1 MSNFNRFHSCN
12 HVSSFFFLS
21 FPHFF
26 LLMYAL
32 LGLCFAFLVPS
43 LILWLVFRGHG
54 FPAAVA
60 HRDVYCRRFRAARFP
75 SCAHLPPLS
84 VLSCLISPN
93 TEVVK
98 MFTRSFPFSSSLN
111 YQNAARSIRE
121 QVRPANFFCILQVSA
136 ANAQLLI
143 VNSRVKETRSP
154 DCANLTRT
162 KGLYREGY
170 LLICTAKGHSV

>member
-1 MSNFNRFHSCN
+1 MFRVFS
-12 HVSSFFFLS
+12 FFLS
-21 FPHFF
+21 HIFF
-26 LLMYAL
+26 FVNVCATRAL
-32 LGLCFAFLVPS
+32 LCIFCP
-43 LILWLVFRGHG
+43 
-54 FPAAVA
+54 VA
-60 HRDVYCRRFRAARFP
+60 YSVISIPWTRISCGGRSQRCLLSALSCCRFP

>member
-1 MSNFNRFHSCN
+1 MFRVFSFFHS
-12 HVSSFFFLS
+12 HIFFVNVCATR
-21 FPHFF
+21 
-26 LLMYAL
+26 AL
-32 LGLCFAFLVPS
+32 LCIFFVPS

-93 TEVVK
+93 PEVVK

-121 QVRPANFFCILQVSA
+121 QVRRANFFCILQVLA

-143 VNSRVKETRSP
+143 LNSRVKETRSP
-154 DCANLTRT
+154 DCANPTRT

-170 LLICTAKGHSV
+170 LLIYTAKGHSV